1 MKYVCTLCGKTFA
14 EQPPDH
20 QKVGKA
26 VGSTQMYQLSRT
38 EVHILVSVKA
48 GKRKKLTATP
58 AKENKDV

>member
-1 MKYVCTLCGKTFA
+1 MKYICTLCGKTFA
-14 EQPPDH
+14 EQPPDY

-38 EVHILVSVKA
+38 EVHILVSVRA

-58 AKENKDV
+58 AAEETEQ